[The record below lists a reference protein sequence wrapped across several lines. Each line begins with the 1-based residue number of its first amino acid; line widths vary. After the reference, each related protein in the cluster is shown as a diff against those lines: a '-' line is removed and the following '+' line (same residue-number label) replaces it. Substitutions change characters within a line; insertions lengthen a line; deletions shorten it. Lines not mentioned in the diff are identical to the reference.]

1 MACDQ
6 LPALLAPPMCPAE
19 AHGAGLHCA
28 PAPLDAPPD
37 EAVEG
42 CLFAHTLRTTRGP
55 GFGFGGP
62 SDILLADHTQREQ
75 SVGSGRSLAALFF
88 KNKGFADGPSSSDVG
103 DGPTTKGLLLEKQGL
118 LLEGQ
123 TLFLKGK
130 PASVQQAAGW
140 TYSRCSE
147 DEGPS
152 ASLRRDRS
160 WPPALRLPILG
171 NPNEQPPG
179 KEVSLP
185 ELLLGARTLARV
197 WLAPAIAAFRAPNQ
211 HLFIEWCATRFGFGP
226 GQPFHEA
233 ADSLQRP
240 Q

>member
-75 SVGSGRSLAALFF
+75 SVGSGRSIFRLLRQLCF
-88 KNKGFADGPSSSDVG
+88 SR
-103 DGPTTKGLLLEKQGL
+103 TKGLLTGL
-118 LLEGQ
+118 HLPMSGTGQ
-123 TLFLKGK
+123 QQRVCFLKNRVCFLKGK
-130 PASVQQAAGW
+130 PFS
-140 TYSRCSE
+140 
-147 DEGPS
+147 
-152 ASLRRDRS
+152 
-160 WPPALRLPILG
+160 
-171 NPNEQPPG
+171 
-179 KEVSLP
+179 
-185 ELLLGARTLARV
+185 
-197 WLAPAIAAFRAPNQ
+197 
-211 HLFIEWCATRFGFGP
+211 
-226 GQPFHEA
+226 
-233 ADSLQRP
+233 
-240 Q
+240 

>member
-75 SVGSGRSLAALFF
+75 SVGSGRSPFYFSFAFF
-88 KNKGFADGPSSSDVG
+88 GSFVF
-103 DGPTTKGLLLEKQGL
+103 Q
-118 LLEGQ
+118 
-123 TLFLKGK
+123 
-130 PASVQQAAGW
+130 
-140 TYSRCSE
+140 
-147 DEGPS
+147 
-152 ASLRRDRS
+152 
-160 WPPALRLPILG
+160 
-171 NPNEQPPG
+171 EQ
-179 KEVSLP
+179 
-185 ELLLGARTLARV
+185 RV
-197 WLAPAIAAFRAPNQ
+197 
-211 HLFIEWCATRFGFGP
+211 C
-226 GQPFHEA
+226 
-233 ADSLQRP
+233 
-240 Q
+240 